1 MNRRVARLALS
12 ASVLVACQ
20 HQQQVTAFGIAVPL
34 RSNEL
39 FDDTCKPPRQRPT
52 ATAMAAFRTVP
63 RQYYESP
70 SSSDDSYYEPE
81 IISEGV
87 TRIDV
92 EQQQQH
98 LRRHLA
104 TSLSAMS
111 TGMMSMDFH
120 RCKIMMMKGRRSYSP
135 RHATVV
141 EPPPTTTS
149 SSGSRATTTTT
160 FDDIPFK
167 SNDMYARQ
175 FVDPRD
181 EEMMQRRQYYES
193 GGHRH
198 FDYQNDFPSM
208 MDPMYPSQYPM
219 MPEYYTRPY
228 EDEWQDAWG
237 GGGCPP
243 PAQCGGPTDENM
255 MMGPLQPFFEYE
267 EAYYN
272 DHMMP
277 PPPHPFHHDHHHHY
291 YYPPVDPQHQQGMM
305 GNMMPPPEPFVG
317 GEGGE
322 PFWGL

>member
-12 ASVLVACQ
+12 ASALAACQ
-20 HQQQVTAFGIAVPL
+20 HHQQVTAFGIALPL
-34 RSNEL
+34 RSNQL
-39 FDDTCKPPRQRPT
+39 FDETYKPPRQRPT

-63 RQYYESP
+63 RQYYYESP

-81 IISEGV
+81 IISSSRRSDPDRRGATTTTPSSPSGDFAQRNV
-87 TRIDV
+87 YWNDV
-92 EQQQQH
+92 NGFPPLQDNDDDG
-98 LRRHLA
+98 RRQ
-104 TSLSAMS
+104 
-111 TGMMSMDFH
+111 
-120 RCKIMMMKGRRSYSP
+120 GRRSYSP

-149 SSGSRATTTTT
+149 SSASRTTTTTT

-181 EEMMQRRQYYES
+181 EQMMQRRQYYES

-198 FDYQNDFPSM
+198 FDYHPNDFPSM
-208 MDPMYPSQYPM
+208 MDPMHPSQYPM

-228 EDEWQDAWG
+228 EDEHMMLDPQRRWQDAWG
-237 GGGCPP
+237 GGGGGGCPPP

-277 PPPHPFHHDHHHHY
+277 PPPH
-291 YYPPVDPQHQQGMM
+291 
-305 GNMMPPPEPFVG
+305 
-317 GEGGE
+317 
-322 PFWGL
+322 